1 MGVPRV
7 FFCRVAWNVWLCV
20 REELAGLLGLYRFVM
35 EVRCDSFVIA
45 PKRSLRTTS
54 CVIEDVM
61 PSSMLLG
68 SCLLPVARVGCL
80 GRIPVEQIALVV
92 CC

>member
-1 MGVPRV
+1 M
-7 FFCRVAWNVWLCV
+7 ADV
-20 REELAGLLGLYRFVM
+20 RG
-35 EVRCDSFVIA
+35 DSFVIA

-68 SCLLPVARVGCL
+68 GCLLPVAKVGCL
-80 GRIPVEQIALVV
+80 GRIGLEQIALVV